1 MKDHLRSGALG
12 LALLML
18 LGCETLP
25 VVNVPPGELDREL
38 AHGYALLYELCDKQS
53 NADKVFIL
61 KSASKPTKQQVKRIA
76 EACGGLAK
84 AMRERARAGA
94 LTALDAKGLPVI
106 EQDARDR
113 IEKQS
118 RDAILWGEAEK
129 PMVLA
134 QLDATQYG
142 AALARSLAKRHEGGP
157 INAELEA
164 FAKTMDEVNKALTGM
179 VTIGEPGE

>member
-1 MKDHLRSGALG
+1 MG

-18 LGCETLP
+18 LGCETMP
-25 VVNVPPGELDREL
+25 VNNVPAGELDREL

-61 KSASKPTKQQVKRIA
+61 KSASKPVKAEVRRIA
-76 EACGGLAK
+76 EACGDLAE
-84 AMRERARAGA
+84 AMRKGARAEA
-94 LTALDAKGLPVI
+94 LPGLDDKGLPAI

-113 IEKQS
+113 IEADS
-118 RDAILWGEAEK
+118 RDAILWGDAEK

-157 INAELEA
+157 LNKELEA
-164 FAKTMDEVNKALTGM
+164 FAKTMDEVNEALTAM
-179 VTIGEPGE
+179 VTVGEPAEE